1 MSTLQHD
8 NTTGANDGQQVT
20 AIEDVFDAGREYQ
33 RRLDLKATEVGNLR
47 WAIGYRTNRL
57 GDYLLKLGDRL
68 CGDKP
73 MGIQEA
79 YDAGWARGNRK
90 AAKA

>member
-1 MSTLQHD
+1 MRTSLQHD
-8 NTTGANDGQQVT
+8 TTTAAKTEWRSGQ
-20 AIEDVFDAGREYQ
+20 
-33 RRLDLKATEVGNLR
+33 EVGNLR
-47 WAIGYRTNRL
+47 WAIGARTNSL

>member
-1 MSTLQHD
+1 MRTSLQHD
-8 NTTGANDGQQVT
+8 TTTAAKTEWRSGQ
-20 AIEDVFDAGREYQ
+20 
-33 RRLDLKATEVGNLR
+33 EVGNLR
-47 WAIGYRTNRL
+47 WAIGNRTNRL

-73 MGIQEA
+73 MGVVGLMDLGEEI
-79 YDAGWARGNRK
+79 GHRRGLRE